1 MIEFI
6 IRGEEFGDLEALGI
20 AYGLSITFR
29 RALAIGDFDREWI
42 YAVKRI
48 GVWGALLLS
57 PCPEGL
63 PCLDDVEAAID
74 LSESAQMPVG
84 YEGEVP
90 PARPFRVS
98 TFNKNYLKPNR
109 WINCMEFSPDKAYL
123 PLFAC
128 LYNMFKLRMDTPIIV
143 SDICPTAPT
152 QEARDFQ
159 VLPTYAMPRILTDVI
174 SVATHP
180 IPSTAIAKGILKGGY
195 KAGPVI
201 VISKK
206 ADKSLIDMGGHLID
220 LSSEGDPCE
229 LLTKKY
235 VGYSKSLFMGQYVV
249 EPDLC
254 DKCGDCFIT
263 GCDSLVLGRDGVPV
277 LLSSCVGCGACALM
291 CTRRAIRRVDDVFRV
306 YLR

>member
-6 IRGEEFGDLEALGI
+6 INGEELGDLEALGI

-29 RALAIGDFDREWI
+29 RALAKGSFDKTWI
-42 YAVKRI
+42 DAIKRT

-57 PCPEGL
+57 PCPDGL
-63 PCLDDVEAAID
+63 PCLRDIEMAID
-74 LSESAQMPVG
+74 LSETMQMPVG
-84 YEGEVP
+84 YEGEIP

-109 WINCMEFSPDKAYL
+109 WINCKEISSDKTYL
-123 PLFAC
+123 SLFAC
-128 LYNMFKLRMDTPIIV
+128 LYNMFKLHADVPIIV
-143 SDICPTAPT
+143 SDICIAGST
-152 QEARDFQ
+152 QETRNFQ
-159 VLPTYAMPRILTDVI
+159 VLPTYAMPKTLADVI
-174 SVATHP
+174 SVAVHP

-201 VISKK
+201 AISRR
-206 ADKSLIDMGGHLID
+206 ADMSLVDMGGYLID

-229 LLTKKY
+229 LLNKRY
-235 VGYSKSLFMGQYVV
+235 VGYSKSLFKGQYVV

-263 GCDSLVLGRDGVPV
+263 SCESLALGKGGVPV
-277 LLSSCVGCGACALM
+277 LLDSCVGCGACALM
-291 CTRRAIRRVDDVFRV
+291 CTRGAIRKADDVFKV